1 MATTNSVLRSLHRIP
16 DHIGGSIK
24 SIRSIP
30 VGEAWLL
37 FLAVAFAVSRIAAAS
52 GQESAQYLFSHPKSM
67 SIAPGATIEIQIGYV
82 LKDDWIGIAE
92 RESSEALSV
101 QTAQVVP
108 VDALRGKT
116 VTPPLKPLDPDS
128 LISQQGNRL
137 SLSRDRVL
145 VPLCVYVEVPKNSSV
160 WVLNGNSTIYR
171 GTIGSGVLISG
182 LNVTRQP
189 ITKLDLIDII
199 IRSQFP
205 PNIRKGGRPAD
216 PYTVAFDLVKSRIKK
231 YIQPSFEAGNG
242 PVLGSLL
249 VELVVGADGR
259 VAEVIY
265 RRGPLEY
272 FDRARE
278 ALAEWEFEPLLV
290 DGKAV
295 SFRTMTFLQVRQ

>member
-1 MATTNSVLRSLHRIP
+1 MATKNSVLRSLHRVP

-30 VGEAWLL
+30 VGKACPL
-37 FLAVAFAVSRIAAAS
+37 FFAVAFAVTRITS
-52 GQESAQYLFSHPKSM
+52 VPGQESAQNLFSHPKSM
-67 SIAPGATIEIQIGYV
+67 SIVPGATIEIQIGYV
-82 LKDDWIGIAE
+82 LKDDWIGIGG
-92 RESSEALSV
+92 RESSAGLSV

-108 VDALRGKT
+108 VDVLRGKT

-137 SLSRDRVL
+137 FINRDRMIA
-145 VPLCVYVEVPKNSSV
+145 PLCVYVEVPKNSSV

-171 GTIGSGVLISG
+171 GAIGSGVLISG
-182 LNVTRQP
+182 LKVTRQP
-189 ITKLDLIDII
+189 ITKLDLIDLI

-205 PNIRKGGRPAD
+205 PNIRKGGRSAD
-216 PYTVAFDLVKSRIKK
+216 FYTVAFDLVKSKIKK
-231 YIQPSFEAGNG
+231 YIQPSFEAGSG

-295 SFRTMTFLQVRQ
+295 GFRTMTFLQVKQ